1 MAPSYRHVI
10 LESQH
15 VAIETHGGAGGAI
28 QKPSENLS
36 ECGTAPYHRFFLVRD
51 EGAIGPNPPRA
62 PASCCDG
69 ETERNRANGADRAP
83 GTTIVAAGSSA
94 LSQSQ
99 TPVATYVR
107 SIGLRVIFCT
117 CFAISSR
124 ATRGSPSHSASKL
137 RSRCS
142 IKRRA
147 SRLARARMQLEAS
160 PDSYGSTVAILAQ
173 GPKKSC

>member
-1 MAPSYRHVI
+1 MAPSYRHII

-83 GTTIVAAGSSA
+83 GTTIVAAGSRA

-99 TPVATYVR
+99 TSVATYVR

-124 ATRGSPSHSASKL
+124 ATRGSPSHSAP
-137 RSRCS
+137 RFRRRCA

-147 SRLARARMQLEAS
+147 SRICNLAAW
-160 PDSYGSTVAILAQ
+160 GSDALSCSRTVA
-173 GPKKSC
+173 